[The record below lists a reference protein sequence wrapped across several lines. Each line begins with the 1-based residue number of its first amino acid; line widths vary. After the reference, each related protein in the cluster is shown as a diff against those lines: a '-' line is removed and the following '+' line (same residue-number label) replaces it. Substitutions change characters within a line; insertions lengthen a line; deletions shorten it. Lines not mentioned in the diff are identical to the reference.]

1 MFSRNLWIAR
11 LIYPSNNFR
20 WKNVLDWRCSLT
32 EICVRGTG
40 ARNSKPSNSQSEN
53 LEGSLQ
59 RYVIR
64 KCLVVNHQPRSQGP
78 VLRDS
83 TPVCEV
89 NSYHSLVSSSARCD
103 AWLCT
108 PDVIDIW
115 SWSMVALPTGSWLT
129 SVMGESADRQA
140 WRGLGAV
147 DSLETSLW

>member
-1 MFSRNLWIAR
+1 MFGRNLWIAR
-11 LIYPSNNFR
+11 LIYLPNNFR

-53 LEGSLQ
+53 LDGAMSSENVSGW
-59 RYVIR
+59 IIIN
-64 KCLVVNHQPRSQGP
+64 LVPKVLS
-78 VLRDS
+78 LRDS
-83 TPVCEV
+83 TPACEV

-103 AWLCT
+103 TWLCT